1 MKTIVASISPVTKAF
16 GPLTTRRYNTK
27 NNPLLHSDCPKS
39 IQKILHLVGGLFSY
53 DFQDDDQIGT
63 IASEGGGFKKLYGPV
78 LCKNDD
84 KVILYIAG
92 QELHVTAK
100 LFKETIIEIS
110 GKQVV
115 VQAKFKSFDL
125 TGMGEELCFSLE
137 FFIESSDTLV
147 TFYCGVRVA
156 DYEAEYTDDQFNG
169 YGKRSIKSL
178 VEVLGD
184 IPSGE
189 WFAGPTLKLS
199 QLPTNSYMVVGYRG
213 FAVDNRTSYIM
224 RLLVSEALH
233 YYLEPE
239 KRDEPEVQMTPIA
252 QAFDEGVDAF
262 PEGCPQDEEGNLL
275 TQIEVWGNKSIAQ
288 NLGFEPVIT
297 EEKPAELIIRGA
309 KVRKDKKVNVY
320 CSLIAQTDESSLAD
334 DEDLEFDFD

>member
-16 GPLTTRRYNTK
+16 GPLTTRRYETK
-27 NNPLLHSDCPKS
+27 NNPLLHSDCPPA
-39 IQKILHLVGGLFSY
+39 IHKILSLVGGLFNY
-53 DFQDDDQIGT
+53 EFQDDDQIGT

-78 LCKNDD
+78 LCKNED

-100 LFKETIIEIS
+100 LFKEATVEIA
-110 GKQVV
+110 GKPVV

-156 DYEAEYTDDQFNG
+156 DYDAEHTDDQFNG

-189 WFAGPTLKLS
+189 WFSGPTLKLS
-199 QLPTNSYMVVGYRG
+199 QLPINSYMVVSYRG
-213 FAVDNRTSYIM
+213 FEVDNRTSYIL
-224 RLLVSEALH
+224 RLLVSEELT
-233 YYLEPE
+233 YYPEPE
-239 KRDEPEVQMTPIA
+239 KREEPEVELLPIEA
-252 QAFDEGVDAF
+252 AFDEGVEAF
-262 PEGCPQDEEGNLL
+262 PEGNPQDEDGNLL
-275 TQIEVWGNKSIAQ
+275 TEIEVWGNKSIAQ

-297 EEKPAELIIRGA
+297 AEKPAELIIRGA

-320 CSLIAQTDESSLAD
+320 CSLIAQTDESTLSDD
-334 DEDLEFDFD
+334 DELEFDFD